1 MVQKYSLQNNKSV
14 TVVTLSNF
22 VCIFVVYNNLVSK
35 TDYKEMKKEDLAAC
49 PICSK
54 IQIDDA
60 DQFLLD
66 LKCTIKAYSK
76 NDVIVRQGAVCDSL
90 YMLTL
95 GSVKTVMVTENGN
108 LLGIEIIKAPR
119 PLAPAFLF
127 SDNNHFPVDVTA
139 LDEVEIMKIP
149 KEEIMRLMMTNP
161 DFMKQFLT
169 HNSNRTQFL
178 TNRLQMLSIKT
189 IKGKIAHF
197 LMEQETVSRKSFSIS
212 RNQTELAD
220 FFGIARPSLARSL
233 SEMVQDGIIEI
244 NKKEY
249 TILDMKRLR
258 EFLV

>member
-1 MVQKYSLQNNKSV
+1 M
-14 TVVTLSNF
+14 
-22 VCIFVVYNNLVSK
+22 
-35 TDYKEMKKEDLAAC
+35 EKEDLASC

-54 IQIDDA
+54 IQIEDT

-66 LKCTIKAYSK
+66 LKCTVKGYVK
-76 NDVIVRQGAVCDSL
+76 NDVIVRQGDLCDSL

-95 GSVKTVMVTENGN
+95 GSIKTEMITENGN
-108 LLGIEIIKAPR
+108 ILGIEIIKAPR

-139 LDEVEIMKIP
+139 LEKVEIMKIP

-178 TNRLQMLSIKT
+178 TNRLQLLSIKT
-189 IKGKIAHF
+189 IKGKVAHF
-197 LMEQETVSRKSFSIS
+197 LMEQETASQKSFIVS

-233 SEMVQDGIIEI
+233 SEMVQDGIISI
-244 NKKEY
+244 RKKEY
-249 TILDMKRLR
+249 TILDIKRLR
-258 EFLV
+258 DLLV

>member
-1 MVQKYSLQNNKSV
+1 
-14 TVVTLSNF
+14 
-22 VCIFVVYNNLVSK
+22 
-35 TDYKEMKKEDLAAC
+35 MKKEDLASC

-54 IQIDDA
+54 IQIDDT

-66 LKCTIKAYSK
+66 LKCSLKAYDK
-76 NDVIVRQGAVCDSL
+76 NDIIVRQGDVCDSL
-90 YMLTL
+90 YMLTQ
-95 GSVKTVMVTENGN
+95 GSVKTEMITENGN
-108 LLGIEIIKAPR
+108 ILGIEIIKAPR

-139 LDEVEIMKIP
+139 LEEVEIMKIP

-189 IKGKIAHF
+189 IKGKVAHF
-197 LMEQETVSRKSFSIS
+197 LLEQEVSGGKSFTIN

-233 SEMVQDGIIEI
+233 SEMIQDGIIAI

-249 TILDMKRLR
+249 TILDGKRLR
-258 EFLV
+258 DLLV